1 MSDKTC
7 KTCEWWESQECPE
20 SDAPED
26 ALDREWDKYYDEGES
41 ASSIARRLY
50 ALGHKAGR
58 SVKDCGQWKGRE

>member
-26 ALDREWDKYYDEGES
+26 VLDREWDK
-41 ASSIARRLY
+41 
-50 ALGHKAGR
+50 
-58 SVKDCGQWKGRE
+58 KGL